1 MASDMSDLPTQ
12 TKGLTEA
19 ANSIFIYQDR
29 VYNETMDFQPN
40 PAPQFSKDISI
51 FADHQD
57 TTTLRNNSKPI
68 RKYTEDSIDEE
79 HKRKPLKTLSEKPV
93 ESESSPCTKLE
104 FEPDPFMAS
113 TCNYKQFTAKVV
125 EFVPSSSST
134 VNFKQLRAQ
143 NEKALLETILDETA
157 SNQSGSESEK
167 EKLLMMHLDKIEHI
181 QEIKPGNAADQNSEK
196 TLSKLLAE
204 ELLTGS
210 NTNWFNKEAVDEKS
224 AHQDFKKNG
233 SDKENQM
240 KPKQMLNVT
249 KAERTALG
257 NKTAMGIIKFQI
269 GLINY

>member
-1 MASDMSDLPTQ
+1 MASDMSDMPTQ

-29 VYNETMDFQPN
+29 VYDETMDFHNN

-57 TTTLRNNSKPI
+57 STTRNNAKPI
-68 RKYTEDSIDEE
+68 KKYTEDSIDEE
-79 HKRKPLKTLSEKPV
+79 NKRKPLKTLSEKPV
-93 ESESSPCTKLE
+93 EVESSPCTKLE

-113 TCNYKQFTAKVV
+113 TCNYKQFTAKIGNVD
-125 EFVPSSSST
+125 FVPSSSST

-143 NEKALLETILDETA
+143 NEKALLETILDETV
-157 SNQSGSESEK
+157 SNQSSAESEK

-181 QEIKPGNAADQNSEK
+181 QDIKPDNAADQHSEK

-210 NTNWFNKEAVDEKS
+210 NTNWFNKDVVEKS
-224 AHQDFKKNG
+224 VHQDFKKNG

-249 KAERTALG
+249 KTERTALG
-257 NKTAMGIIKFQI
+257 NKTAMGIIKHSLKKI
-269 GLINY
+269 IH